1 MSNVAQ
7 CCSLWQVGLLPANR
21 NVIAEAEGIS
31 SLVAMLASPVVGTPE
46 TAARALASL
55 ARDHATT
62 PDDGGAPPEAETG
75 ADAILGNEAA
85 DSVHGRPNSPT
96 GGSLKTPEKPG
107 AVRRHLIAQ
116 VC

>member
-1 MSNVAQ
+1 
-7 CCSLWQVGLLPANR
+7 LWQVGLPANR
-21 NVIAEAEGIS
+21 NVFTEAEGIS

-107 AVRRHLIAQ
+107 ALRRHLIAQ